1 MLLDE
6 RLVALNDIIVL
17 CKEAADQYLDAAE
30 LADDAQLSALFRR
43 LGDQRE
49 QAAAEL
55 SRHIIELGALP
66 RVPDTD
72 KETLERLMLRMKAT
86 LSADERLALIVE
98 RMQAE
103 DEVAGLVASALQ
115 MSLPE
120 ATRMVLRRLQD
131 DVKDAKAHLKTTARQ
146 IG

>member
-6 RLVALNDIIVL
+6 RHVALNDIIVL

-30 LADDAQLSALFRR
+30 LVDNAELSALFRR
-43 LGDQRE
+43 LADQRE
-49 QAAAEL
+49 QTAAEL

-72 KETLERLMLRMKAT
+72 KETLERLVLRMKAT

-103 DEVAGLVASALQ
+103 DEIAGLVASALQ
-115 MSLPE
+115 MNLPE
-120 ATRMVLRRLQD
+120 TTCAFLRQLQD
-131 DVKDAKAHLKTTARQ
+131 DVTDAKAHLKITSRQ

>member
-6 RLVALNDIIVL
+6 RHVVLNDIVVL

-30 LADDAQLSALFRR
+30 LVDDAQLSALFRR
-43 LGDQRE
+43 LADQRE
-49 QAAAEL
+49 QTAAEL

-72 KETLERLMLRMKAT
+72 KETLERLVLRMKAT
-86 LSADERLALIVE
+86 LSADERLALITE
-98 RMQAE
+98 RVQAE
-103 DEVAGLVASALQ
+103 DEIIELTAGTLQ
-115 MSLPE
+115 MNLPE
-120 ATRMVLRRLQD
+120 TIRTVLRRLQD
-131 DVKDAKAHLKTTARQ
+131 DVTDAKAHLRITARQ

>member
-6 RLVALNDIIVL
+6 RHVALNDIIVL

-30 LADDAQLSALFRR
+30 LVDDAQLSALFRR
-43 LGDQRE
+43 LADQRE
-49 QAAAEL
+49 QTAAEL

-72 KETLERLMLRMKAT
+72 KETLERLVLRMKAT
-86 LSADERLALIVE
+86 LSADERLALITE
-98 RMQAE
+98 RVQAE
-103 DEVAGLVASALQ
+103 DEIIELTAGTLQ
-115 MSLPE
+115 MNLPE
-120 ATRMVLRRLQD
+120 TIRTVLRRLQD
-131 DVKDAKAHLKTTARQ
+131 DVTDAKAHLRITARQ